1 MSYSRVSSRIVPSRK
16 FKLINIKW
24 LCKHLKRAD
33 GLVAKAH
40 ANRQEV
46 SYETGERLLECL
58 PGRLHSLVDLIL
70 GGKMNTNDVAYA
82 VAALIDSIESAPAKS
97 GSSSSS
103 RHSATIE
110 V

>member
-1 MSYSRVSSRIVPSRK
+1 MSEEPAEYHTGRTAHARPPLTV
-16 FKLINIKW
+16 
-24 LCKHLKRAD
+24 D

-40 ANRQEV
+40 ANRQGL

-58 PGRLHSLVDLIL
+58 LGRLHSLADLIL

-82 VAALIDSIESAPAKS
+82 VAALIDSIENAPAKS

-103 RHSATIE
+103 RHSATIA

>member
-1 MSYSRVSSRIVPSRK
+1 MSEEPAEYHTGRTAHARPPLTV
-16 FKLINIKW
+16 
-24 LCKHLKRAD
+24 D
-33 GLVAKAH
+33 GLVAQAH
-40 ANRQEV
+40 ANRQGILYDSRGV
-46 SYETGERLLECL
+46 LLQKL
-58 PGRLHSLVDLIL
+58 PGLLRALTDHVL
-70 GGKMNTNDVAYA
+70 GGKAQTSDIAYA